1 MVSKRDGE
9 GEKLTGFKHNKSP
22 MAWDNTVNTEF
33 KTRDQAASTNGL
45 CSPFSLQQSSY
56 TKHNNKIQFHTT
68 ICPVY
73 AQTKASWESRSNQ
86 SV

>member
-1 MVSKRDGE
+1 MR
-9 GEKLTGFKHNKSP
+9 TNKT
-22 MAWDNTVNTEF
+22 NTIKAQWHGTTQLTEF